1 METYI
6 LTSKSAFE
14 GDVIITYDDGRF
26 QADFTKSSVTLGQ
39 QKFILTKMSEGLYKM
54 LQYFNTQS
62 EGSKFVKLVVTFDLF
77 WNRYDDRICS
87 SKKKTLARW
96 NKMTPSQ
103 QEKAYNYVG
112 IYLASL
118 GQGIRQ
124 KYAETYLNS
133 EIWNN

>member
-6 LTSKSAFE
+6 LTNRSAFE
-14 GDVIITYDDGRF
+14 GDVIITYDYGRF
-26 QADFTKSSVTLGQ
+26 QADFTQSTVSLGQ
-39 QKFILTKMSEGLYKM
+39 QKFILSKMSTGLRAM
-54 LQYFNTQS
+54 LDYFNNKS
-62 EGSKFVKLVVTFDLF
+62 EGSKCVKLAITFELF
-77 WNRYDDRICS
+77 WEKYDDKICS

-96 NKMTPSQ
+96 NKMTPSEQ
-103 QEKAYNYVG
+103 TKAYNYVG